1 MKRLILF
8 LSIFIFIMSCTIKQS
23 LQATDLKML
32 ENSLQNDVSKN
43 NKDIKVKV
51 KELKNLK
58 DILPGFSFVE
68 IGMYDKGTLVNK
80 ENVITNG
87 QFYIKDILDIKTSS
101 SIKDELE
108 FEFAKVETIDTSK
121 LTLVA
126 GNKNAKNVVI
136 EITDFQCPYCKKAN
150 VLLEQQLNNRN
161 DYALYIIHLPLD
173 MHPNAQTMARVFEAG
188 MVMGYNFKNDLF
200 QSDYIETIETKAL
213 EMQKKGIQLN
223 KELVDK
229 LIEEVNTNIIND
241 FAIKT
246 NNADKFKSLVDSKE
260 IKDKVEYSMKLAN
273 SLKVDATPYFYING
287 KSISGYKKGLI
298 TKAINSFK

>member
-23 LQATDLKML
+23 LQAADLKML

-260 IKDKVEYSMKLAN
+260 IKDKIEYSMKLAN